1 MTLPLRYRNKAL
13 ILMFILVVHTD
24 AIQHYDRINKM
35 GFFYKIKS
43 VTTNKLLEIRYI
55 SKKHIMINKR
65 LLFLFLISLKN
76 LNPHLSPCYFLF
88 SRRMI
93 SQIHHFT
100 KIRKHINTK

>member
-24 AIQHYDRINKM
+24 AIQHYDKINKM

-65 LLFLFLISLKN
+65 LLF
-76 LNPHLSPCYFLF
+76 
-88 SRRMI
+88 
-93 SQIHHFT
+93 HFFD
-100 KIRKHINTK
+100 